1 MVSRQV
7 IGIDAVATR
16 RALLRMGAGGFLA
29 IGLAA
34 CGGGGGGGDSTAEKQ
49 QALRDAFAKLRDG
62 MVWTD
67 VEALVGFP
75 ANDNRNDT
83 DLTWQ
88 VGAVWMNVVFVSTG
102 DKIISGAALKE
113 TANDVGQ
120 YKSFNV

>member
-1 MVSRQV
+1 M
-7 IGIDAVATR
+7 IGQRNVFPGEQTAR
-16 RALLRMGAGGFLA
+16 RAMLRLGAGGLLA
-29 IGLAA
+29 AGLAA

-75 ANDNRNDT
+75 ANDNRT
-83 DLTWQ
+83 DISLTWEI
-88 VGAVWMNVVFVSTG
+88 GTVWMNVVFVSTG
-102 DKIISGAALKE
+102 GKTISAAALKE
-113 TANDVGQ
+113 SANDVGQ

>member
-1 MVSRQV
+1 M
-7 IGIDAVATR
+7 IGQCKVGFGAQMAR
-16 RALLRMGAGGFLA
+16 RAVLRLGAGGVLA
-29 IGLAA
+29 AGLAA
-34 CGGGGGGGDSTAEKQ
+34 CGGGGGGDSTAERQ

-75 ANDNRNDT
+75 ANDNRT
-83 DLTWQ
+83 DISLTWQ
-88 VGAVWMNVVFVSTG
+88 IGSVWMNVVFVSTG
-102 DKIISGAALKE
+102 GKIISAAALKE

>member
-1 MVSRQV
+1 M
-7 IGIDAVATR
+7 IGQCKVGFGAQMAR
-16 RALLRMGAGGFLA
+16 RAVLRLGAGGVLA
-29 IGLAA
+29 AGLAA
-34 CGGGGGGGDSTAEKQ
+34 CGGGGGGDSTAERQ

-75 ANDNRNDT
+75 ANDNRT
-83 DLTWQ
+83 DISLTWQ
-88 VGAVWMNVVFVSTG
+88 IGSVWMNVVFVSTDG
-102 DKIISGAALKE
+102 KIISAAALKE

>member
-34 CGGGGGGGDSTAEKQ
+34 CGGGGGGDSTAEKQ
-49 QALRDAFAKLRDG
+49 QALRDAFANLRDL

-75 ANDNRNDT
+75 ANKTREED
-83 DLTWQ
+83 DLIWIEGD
-88 VGAVWMNVVFVSTG
+88 VELNVAFTSTG
-102 DKIISGAALKE
+102 SKRIIEAGLKIGSAPYTIKRFSG
-113 TANDVGQ
+113 
-120 YKSFNV
+120 Y